1 MRAFIILLLSLLS
14 AFPSRAMAADDKRPP
29 EIQSRVALII
39 GNTNYVNALPLKNP
53 VNDANDMCAAFRKLG
68 FEVICRLD
76 IVSKREFK
84 DAIFEFTGKIN
95 HNTVAAFYYAGH
107 GLQIDGVNYMVPTG
121 AELRAK
127 SDIEDESV
135 QINYLMRELEGR
147 DAALNIFFI
156 DACRNNPLTSPIRGY
171 VPMLGLASQQYSP
184 RNSIVTMS
192 TGAGQLSLD
201 GNNRNG
207 TFTKNLVAHIGT
219 PNLSFDDMFK
229 AVSKGTHADASRYG
243 LQQEPQ
249 ITSSYAEKFCLAGC
263 DEGMAARQEALVK
276 TRTAELS
283 RLETTIAATKAKQVE
298 LDAQQS
304 LLAKKRAELDAL
316 SSSLES
322 VQSRQDELERRR
334 IQVAQRER
342 ELDKIGADIKASTSQ
357 LNDLE
362 TVRLSLLKKQEE
374 VDRMRKSL
382 AVQQA
387 KIEETNKEIQTR
399 SIVLPE
405 KKPKPVDVLPAF

>member
-1 MRAFIILLLSLLS
+1 MRAFLILVFSLLNAVS
-14 AFPSRAMAADDKRPP
+14 GAVLAAEDKRSP
-29 EIQSRVALII
+29 EITSRVALII

-76 IVSKREFK
+76 IASKREFK

-95 HNTVAAFYYAGH
+95 RNTVAAFYYAGH

-121 AELRAK
+121 AALRAK

-135 QINYLMRELEGR
+135 QINYLMRELEAR
-147 DAALNIFFI
+147 EAALNIFFI
-156 DACRNNPLTSPIRGY
+156 DACRNNPLVNPIRGY
-171 VPMLGLASQQYSP
+171 VPMMGLASQLYTP
-184 RNSIVTMS
+184 HNSIITMS

-201 GNNRNG
+201 GNKRNG

-219 PNLSFDDMFK
+219 PNLSFEDMFK
-229 AVSKGTHADASRYG
+229 LVSKGTRSDASHFG

-249 ITSSYAEKFCLAGC
+249 ITISYADKFCLAGC
-263 DEGMAARQEALVK
+263 DEGMAARQEALVQ

-283 RLETTIAATKAKQVE
+283 RLESTIAATKAKQVE

-316 SSSLES
+316 SGSLAS

-334 IQVAQRER
+334 AQVAQRER
-342 ELDKIGADIKASTSQ
+342 ELDKIGADIKASSSQ
-357 LNDLE
+357 LHDLE

-387 KIEETNKEIQTR
+387 KLEETNKDIQTR
-399 SIVLPE
+399 SIVIPE
-405 KKPKPVDVLPAF
+405 KKPKSVELPAF